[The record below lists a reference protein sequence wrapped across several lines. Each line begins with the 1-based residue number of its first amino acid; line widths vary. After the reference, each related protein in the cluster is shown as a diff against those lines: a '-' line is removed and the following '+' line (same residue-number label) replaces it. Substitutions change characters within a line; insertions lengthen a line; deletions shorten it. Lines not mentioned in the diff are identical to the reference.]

1 MTLVRTASAV
11 LLSMFMIRAGHSV
24 AHAGTPPAASSP
36 AFSRPQWKSAYSPTA
51 RPLTTEALAT
61 LGGYGHVTAEQY
73 RDLSLA
79 AQTLLKK
86 FPADKH

>member
-11 LLSMFMIRAGHSV
+11 LLSMFVSHAGHSI
-24 AHAGTPPAASSP
+24 AQAGTPPAAT
-36 AFSRPQWKSAYSPTA
+36 AFSRPQWKSPYSPTA